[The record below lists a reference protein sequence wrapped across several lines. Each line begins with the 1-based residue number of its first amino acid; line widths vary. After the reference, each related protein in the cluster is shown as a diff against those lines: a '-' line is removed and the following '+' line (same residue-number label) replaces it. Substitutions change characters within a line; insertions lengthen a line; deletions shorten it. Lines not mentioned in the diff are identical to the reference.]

1 MADHAS
7 PSLATTA
14 RPEACLFHSRLPHAP
29 ALPDALRKAHG
40 AFISTDTRFAASARV
55 LASLWRAD
63 QGLPAG
69 IQVTRGSD
77 GKTRRVRA
85 GYRLRPDDARAG
97 ATFIDPATHTF
108 VRRALVLREPG
119 SAWDVPKITGH
130 LLSSQGLLLNL
141 LAPLAADRDLATTIW
156 RRLLPDFVH
165 SVTGIVFETAPARD
179 DPSYLGDG
187 TAWDA
192 RLDILTPDGE
202 PGFIAVEA
210 KFIEAMAGPAA
221 SHRPR
226 YAEVARASGLF
237 VNPDAPAL
245 YRPGLEQLRRQHTL
259 AGLMLDRGLASRA
272 HLVLLG
278 PALNPRVTAVAQAY
292 AAHLVDPTGQTGG
305 IGFSHL
311 TLEAVLAAFVSAGTT
326 DTARAFHARY
336 LDFDRVAALAFAA
349 EEADPSPP
357 SSPTPTSPT
366 APLLLPPPVPQAEA
380 ASANPAAA
388 VPSSHPRQAPP
399 RRRRRAIP
407 PPAPSTSPR
416 PQRVARGTR
425 RAKASPPAPSVS
437 TARRP
442 TRTASSEGR

>member
-1 MADHAS
+1 MADH
-7 PSLATTA
+7 PPPNLDTTA
-14 RPEACLFHSRLPHAP
+14 RPDNSLFHSRLPHAP
-29 ALPDALRKAHG
+29 ALPVALRKAHG

-69 IQVTRGSD
+69 IHVTRGSD

-85 GYRLRPDDARAG
+85 GYRLRPDAARAG
-97 ATFIDPATHTF
+97 ATFLDPDTHAF

-119 SAWDVPKITGH
+119 SAWDFPKITGH

-165 SVTGIVFETAPARD
+165 CVTGIVLETAPGRD
-179 DPSYLGDG
+179 DPSWLGDG

-192 RLDILTPDGE
+192 RLDIITPDGE
-202 PGFIAVEA
+202 SAFIAVEA

-226 YAEVARASGLF
+226 YGEVARASGLF
-237 VNPDAPAL
+237 INPDAPAL

-259 AGLMLDRGLASRA
+259 ASLMLDRGLASRA

-278 PALNPRVTAVAQAY
+278 PALNPRVGTVAQAY
-292 AAHLVDPTGQTGG
+292 ATHLVDPTGQAGS

-311 TLEAVLAAFVSAGTT
+311 TLEAVLAAFVFAGAT

-336 LDFDRVAALAFAA
+336 LDFERVAALALKA
-349 EEADPSPP
+349 EGADPRPP
-357 SSPTPTSPT
+357 SSAPNGPA
-366 APLLLPPPVPQAEA
+366 APLLLPQPKPQAEA
-380 ASANPAAA
+380 VSADSPTA
-388 VPSSHPRQAPP
+388 VPSSHPR
-399 RRRRRAIP
+399 RRTLVRRHRTSP
-407 PPAPSTSPR
+407 PPTTRTSPKPQHASRR
-416 PQRVARGTR
+416 PR
-425 RAKASPPAPSVS
+425 RAKASAPARGVS
-437 TARRP
+437 KARRP
-442 TRTASSEGR
+442 TRTASSEAR